1 MKRPLDKL
9 RAMMSRVW
17 RQAGAEKSPEKGA
30 HPSHPTH
37 PTQVMKDFIKGIS
50 AMPAPK
56 ILDIGPVV
64 GSNLEFFLSHGI
76 KVYME
81 DFVTAYL
88 NPKYS
93 LAVDGKITLNEP
105 SFFGENFNYDVNSLD
120 GLICWDYFCYIDPR
134 FAGVYVQKISSMLK
148 SGGLAMAFFHNHR
161 LTGPGVIHKYRIHNE
176 TLLEYIPTEIKTE
189 FKKAFQIR
197 DVSQLFVGFQSQ
209 RSYLLKHN
217 VIEILLRKK

>member
-1 MKRPLDKL
+1 MGKIW
-9 RAMMSRVW
+9 A
-17 RQAGAEKSPEKGA
+17 QAGAEKSLEKGS
-30 HPSHPTH
+30 HPTHPTH
-37 PTQVMKDFIKGIS
+37 PTQVMKDFIKAVSG
-50 AMPAPK
+50 MPTPK

-64 GSNLEFFLSHGI
+64 GSNLEFFLNHGI

-93 LAVDGKITLNEP
+93 QLIDGKITLNEAT
-105 SFFGENFNYDVNSLD
+105 FFEENFNYEVNSLD
-120 GLICWDYFCYIDPR
+120 GLICWDYLCYIEPR
-134 FAGVYVQKISSMLK
+134 FAGIIVGKISSMVK
-148 SGGLAMAFFHNHR
+148 PGGWVMAFFHTHR
-161 LTGPGVIHKYRIHNE
+161 IAGPGMIHKYRIHNE
-176 TLLEYIPTEIKTE
+176 SSLEYIPTGLKSE

-197 DVSQLFVGFQSQ
+197 DVSQLFTGFQSQ

>member
-1 MKRPLDKL
+1 MGK
-9 RAMMSRVW
+9 VW
-17 RQAGAEKSPEKGA
+17 AQASAEKSSEKGT
-30 HPSHPTH
+30 HPTH

-50 AMPAPK
+50 AMPTPK

-64 GSNLEFFLSHGI
+64 GSNLEFFLNHGI

-93 LAVDGKITLNEP
+93 LVLDGKITLNEP
-105 SFFGENFNYDVNSLD
+105 SFFEENFSYEVNSLD
-120 GLICWDYFCYIDPR
+120 GLICWDYLCYIEPR
-134 FAGVYVQKISSMLK
+134 FAGVLVRKISSMVK
-148 SGGLAMAFFHNHR
+148 SGGLVMAFFHTHR
-161 LTGPGVIHKYRIHNE
+161 ITGPGMIHKYRIHNE
-176 TLLEYIPTEIKTE
+176 SSLEYIPTGIKSE

-197 DVSQLFVGFQSQ
+197 DVSQLFEGFQSQ